1 MAARR
6 GQPCQNEKQ
15 APQWPLF
22 GEQLHCLQRRGR
34 KREGERKRKKK
45 RKKENPSSNFQEKFM
60 NEANLKSGRSFPRGR
75 DSWKGTPDLIERR
88 GHNSRRHDCQQCRT
102 RRGRRDKPPPEGCIS
117 LYVQTEREW
126 LALFRWETNLFG
138 GGDGSTPEEEEKMK
152 FKI

>member
-1 MAARR
+1 LKSKTRKRWLKIKRKREGKTTEKKKKKKSLNDGTDLDCMAARR

-75 DSWKGTPDLIERR
+75 DS
-88 GHNSRRHDCQQCRT
+88 
-102 RRGRRDKPPPEGCIS
+102 
-117 LYVQTEREW
+117 
-126 LALFRWETNLFG
+126 
-138 GGDGSTPEEEEKMK
+138 
-152 FKI
+152 